1 VGRLGAASLAA
12 ISSCSSFSRSKRAA
26 AYPFAIVVTSLRI
39 VKQRSLLLMSWR
51 EQLMHRII
59 LVRGRCCSS
68 SLIESVDCI
77 TTLNLFVVFLLEN
90 VDFFTQFMDIA
101 DDKILAIVVPILK
114 KLMYKNNIT
123 HV

>member
-1 VGRLGAASLAA
+1 
-12 ISSCSSFSRSKRAA
+12 
-26 AYPFAIVVTSLRI
+26 
-39 VKQRSLLLMSWR
+39 
-51 EQLMHRII
+51 MHRII